1 VLTEHLSEVIERG
14 LSRLA
19 GDDIECQLGI
29 ANKIVSF
36 DSLSVDERVQ
46 QLFAVVN
53 MGISV
58 MIFVCEYKSNKLGA
72 APYTF
77 LGLVDCVKSEGLK
90 PINVAWKLRKPIPA
104 KYTSKTNQL
113 TVRW

>member
-1 VLTEHLSEVIERG
+1 MPARN
-14 LSRLA
+14 
-19 GDDIECQLGI
+19 CQQDC
-29 ANKIVSF
+29 F

-77 LGLVDCVKSEGLK
+77 LGLVDYVKSEGLK
-90 PINVAWKLRKPIPA
+90 PINVAWKLRKPISA